1 MDDLLHMFEVLDTSK
16 SGAISAKD
24 LSKFLLLIKKMRNF
38 DFDLEK
44 YIENVSG
51 TDDDPL
57 LGQGN
62 SEDMK

>member
-38 DFDLEK
+38 DFDLK
-44 YIENVSG
+44 
-51 TDDDPL
+51 
-57 LGQGN
+57 N
-62 SEDMK
+62 SSKMLVALTPILY